1 MEVRVAVSAPICNWH
16 YLKQYLE
23 LSSYLSLYKNYGR
36 RLMNKLQGW
45 LSITSKTITLNIDD
59 QVITILF
66 SYDASIDL
74 TKMYLQVSSS
84 AAVGTPYLRY
94 FYGSSNVT
102 IDLSAPYN
110 NLLTTYYSQ

>member
-1 MEVRVAVSAPICNWH
+1 
-16 YLKQYLE
+16 
-23 LSSYLSLYKNYGR
+23 
-36 RLMNKLQGW
+36 MNKLQGW

-74 TKMYLQVSSS
+74 TKMYLQMSSS

-94 FYGSSNVT
+94 FYGSPNVT